1 MKLAPLDNAFASTG
15 ALGWIA
21 AILFLVMLCAVIV
34 LVAVLIQ
41 FLLVKIR
48 AMQQASGPA
57 DGVPAAV
64 SMSSSVAFRPD
75 YRSAA
80 VVPPENPHSGP
91 TPTLNNP
98 RARTRI

>member
-1 MKLAPLDNAFASTG
+1 MKLAPLDDAFASTG

-48 AMQQASGPA
+48 AMQHAPEST
-57 DGVPAAV
+57 DGVPASV
-64 SMSSSVAFRPD
+64 SMASSVAFTPD

-80 VVPPENPHSGP
+80 AVPPENPHSGP
-91 TPTLNNP
+91 TPPLTN
-98 RARTRI
+98 RRTRSRI